1 MGFFGLND
9 LDFEKCIKENQEKI
23 KKYYWKNNK
32 KLIEKRLGYIFF
44 RMDED
49 VTFSKKIDTGLLY
62 EKNYIYETEKYEE
75 VKAKEYCDF
84 LWNKKYP
91 DWNGESLEDI
101 KNKNFED
108 YEKPSVNEILST
120 IIVVDISDFIKTWLY
135 KEE

>member
-49 VTFSKKIDTGLLY
+49 VTFSKKIDTELLY